1 MSRIIINDPGNMLTI
16 KERAEIAKWER
27 AKEVSGWRAYPSTCS
42 AIFARIPPEWI
53 DKYTAQQL
61 GEIAALLKS
70 AYDDG
75 VQYGRN
81 HAE

>member
-1 MSRIIINDPGNMLTI
+1 MGESKRG
-16 KERAEIAKWER
+16 
-27 AKEVSGWRAYPSTCS
+27 
-42 AIFARIPPEWI
+42 
-53 DKYTAQQL
+53 QQL

-75 VQYGRN
+75 IQYGRN

>member
-1 MSRIIINDPGNMLTI
+1 MGESKSNQRLARVSVYML
-16 KERAEIAKWER
+16 RNLCAHPA
-27 AKEVSGWRAYPSTCS
+27 
-42 AIFARIPPEWI
+42 EWI